1 MLESGEVFAGFTIER
16 LLGQGGMGTVYL
28 ARHPRLDRLTA
39 LKLLNRDLFADE
51 RIRARFEREAD
62 LAAGLDHPGI
72 VTVYDRGTEGEQL
85 WISMQYVDGVDGAT
99 VDPMTLP
106 PERAVQIIEGVAD
119 ALDFA
124 HERGVLHRDVKP
136 ANILLARSSG
146 GQGERVFL
154 TDFGIARL
162 RADSTHLTQQGMFT
176 ATLAYAS
183 PEQMTG
189 AELDHRSDQYSLA
202 CALYWLFTGVA
213 PFDSPDPNEIIR
225 GTLYLGPPPLALRR
239 PGLPPVMDAVLAA
252 AMAKHP
258 AARFDSCTAFA
269 KAARQA
275 LTSTT
280 PPVLPRPVPNP
291 APPYPPQQPA
301 PAGPFPPQ
309 GHPAPAYP
317 APPIPPAPQGNWQPQ
332 APRPPAVPSSPPP
345 HRPPA
350 AQAPAHPYG
359 TPQQQPPQHAPQ
371 QPPPNQQSQV
381 PPAQQPQPQPPS
393 QQQPPQVP
401 SPSPQ
406 QVPPAQ
412 QPQPQPQPQQVPS
425 PSPQQVSPAQPLP
438 NQQSQ
443 VPPAQQPQP
452 QPPSQQQPPQV
463 PSPSLQQPSPSQ
475 PQVPPAQ
482 PQQVPPQPP
491 QPQQAT
497 QSPPDS
503 QPLNPAPVAAPGG
516 GKAPPQPVAEAAS
529 SLAEKGVSGSDRE
542 IAAETNASSG
552 TALPGSGIGLES
564 TTDVSGSAAT
574 DVVAMPNAGVLDAE
588 NAAAQTDVTALAEP
602 PGSAATADLS
612 RHRPPPAPGSSDA
625 AQPDSGGAALPGS
638 GGAVQPRS
646 GGEALPSSGDA
657 VQPGSGGVALPGS
670 SGAVQPSSGG
680 VAEPGSVDAD
690 SEAAPVIS
698 LDKHD
703 PSGEVMGSPG
713 FGSAADPASG
723 GPGSDV
729 AVGEIAAQE
738 DQGARANPLGGH
750 ASGTAGRADLQGVER
765 AQPPV
770 AQAGA
775 HDGGLVPR
783 GPEGESAVVSTPA
796 QVSAPGGQPVGAQA
810 GAPDGGSVR
819 HGPEGDPAVA
829 SAQVHASPQSGPPV
843 PGNGQGAQQIPR
855 MAPGMAQQAPWP
867 GPRPPRRRPVR
878 RGISRLHRLGWLVFA
893 ALLAALLVLVGALVV
908 VALPDGDED
917 AAADAATKAPSS
929 SITAV
934 GDSFQ
939 ASRRIF
945 STLVP
950 QGGMTEGPG
959 YRGAHCVAVRSVSDL
974 EWKEPA
980 LQWNP
985 ITAGWQ
991 CERTGTGAAA
1001 VGYLVLEYPTAAQA
1015 RSVVEAL
1022 PAPIRFSGDKDDISF
1037 SMRRWVVEDPANS
1050 RVATAHQVV
1059 SFPGDPSRA
1068 NYVVAVSRW
1077 GSSGVDG
1084 APRPS
1089 ALDEVIAWWEEVPL

>member
-1 MLESGEVFAGFTIER
+1 MLIRHRHRKGVAVLENGEVFAGFTIER

-85 WISMQYVDGVDGAT
+85 WISMQYVDGVDAAT

-239 PGLPPVMDAVLAA
+239 TGLPPVMDAVLAA

-275 LTSTT
+275 LTSST

-301 PAGPFPPQ
+301 PAAPFPPQ
-309 GHPAPAYP
+309 GQPAPAPGYP
-317 APPIPPAPQGNWQPQ
+317 APAMPPAPQGNWQPH
-332 APRPPAVPSSPPP
+332 APRPPAVPSGPPP

-350 AQAPAHPYG
+350 AQAAAHPYG
-359 TPQQQPPQHAPQ
+359 MPQQ
-371 QPPPNQQSQV
+371 
-381 PPAQQPQPQPPS
+381 
-393 QQQPPQVP
+393 
-401 SPSPQ
+401 
-406 QVPPAQ
+406 
-412 QPQPQPQPQQVPS
+412 
-425 PSPQQVSPAQPLP
+425 
-438 NQQSQ
+438 
-443 VPPAQQPQP
+443 
-452 QPPSQQQPPQV
+452 
-463 PSPSLQQPSPSQ
+463 
-475 PQVPPAQ
+475 
-482 PQQVPPQPP
+482 PPQPP
-491 QPQQAT
+491 QPQQPQPQQSSLQPGQPQ
-497 QSPPDS
+497 QSPS
-503 QPLNPAPVAAPGG
+503 AQPLPPHQQAQSQQPPSPQPRQSAARQPRDEVPVAAPAGEQASSRQAAG
-516 GKAPPQPVAEAAS
+516 RSPAIQPGVAAGAGPDERPGIVAERDGSSAS
-529 SLAEKGVSGSDRE
+529 VSGTGNPPATVDGGP
-542 IAAETNASSG
+542 AH
-552 TALPGSGIGLES
+552 PGAGIGLDS
-564 TTDVSGSAAT
+564 TTPVSDSAAT
-574 DVVAMPNAGVLDAE
+574 DVVAMPNAGVLDPE
-588 NAAAQTDVTALAEP
+588 NAAAQTDIE
-602 PGSAATADLS
+602 
-612 RHRPPPAPGSSDA
+612 A
-625 AQPDSGGAALPGS
+625 AQ
-638 GGAVQPRS
+638 
-646 GGEALPSSGDA
+646 
-657 VQPGSGGVALPGS
+657 
-670 SGAVQPSSGG
+670 
-680 VAEPGSVDAD
+680 
-690 SEAAPVIS
+690 VIS
-698 LDKHD
+698 LDKSTAAEGGD
-703 PSGEVMGSPG
+703 ESSETGSGVG
-713 FGSAADPASG
+713 PASG
-723 GPGSDV
+723 GP
-729 AVGEIAAQE
+729 AANVPSEESATPDDRGASANQPSG
-738 DQGARANPLGGH
+738 QPMGAR
-750 ASGTAGRADLQGVER
+750 
-765 AQPPV
+765 
-770 AQAGA
+770 
-775 HDGGLVPR
+775 
-783 GPEGESAVVSTPA
+783 
-796 QVSAPGGQPVGAQA
+796 A
-810 GAPDGGSVR
+810 GAPDVGSPPR
-819 HGPEGDPAVA
+819 APEGDPAVV
-829 SAQVHASPQSGPPV
+829 SAPVQANPHAAAAA
-843 PGNGQGAQQIPR
+843 GNGQGAQRIPR
-855 MAPGMAQQAPWP
+855 MAPAMAQQAPWP
-867 GPRPPRRRPVR
+867 GPRPPQRPVR
-878 RGISRLHRLGWLVFA
+878 KRASRLHRLGWLVFA
-893 ALLAALLVLVGALVV
+893 ALLAALLVLVGALVIV
-908 VALPDGDED
+908 VLPDGDED

-934 GDSFQ
+934 GDSFA

-950 QGGMTEGPG
+950 QGGLTEGPG

-991 CERTGTGAAA
+991 CERTGSGAAA
-1001 VGYLVLEYPTAAQA
+1001 VSYLVLEYPDAAQA

-1022 PAPIRFSGDKDDISF
+1022 PAPIRYSGDKDDIAF

-1050 RVATAHQVV
+1050 RLATAHQVV
-1059 SFPGDPSRA
+1059 SFPGDPARA
-1068 NYVVAVSRW
+1068 NYVVAVSRR